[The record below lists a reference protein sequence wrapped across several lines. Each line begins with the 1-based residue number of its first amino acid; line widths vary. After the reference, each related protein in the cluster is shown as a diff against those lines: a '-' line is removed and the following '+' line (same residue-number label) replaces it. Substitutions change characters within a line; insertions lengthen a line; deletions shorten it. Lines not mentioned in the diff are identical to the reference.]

1 MLALRSRR
9 AIAQRAD
16 RLTRRRLAGPARM
29 RVTPRSP
36 ASFLEDTSMS
46 DLYFGADFLGEFDRL
61 QRQVSQLFGGFP
73 SSIRAGRLGAFPPV
87 NIGSTDDSIEIV
99 AFAPGMQ
106 AGDFDVSIDKGLL
119 TISGERKRAQES
131 SSEGRAY
138 AQERFVGSFRRVVEL
153 PQHADPDKVR
163 ARYENGCLLVS
174 VGKRESSK
182 PRAITV
188 Q

>member
-1 MLALRSRR
+1 
-9 AIAQRAD
+9 
-16 RLTRRRLAGPARM
+16 
-29 RVTPRSP
+29 
-36 ASFLEDTSMS
+36 MS
-46 DLYFGADFLGEFDRL
+46 DLYFGADLFGEFDRL
-61 QRQVSQLFGGFP
+61 QRQVAHLFGGLP
-73 SSIRAGRLGAFPPV
+73 SSSIRAGRLGAFPPV

-106 AGDFDVSIDKGLL
+106 AKDFDVSIDKGLL
-119 TISGERKRAQES
+119 TISGERKHVQES
-131 SSEGRAY
+131 GGDARTY

-153 PQHADPDKVR
+153 PQNADPETVS
-163 ARYENGCLLVS
+163 ARYENGCLLVR